1 MSTEEVASQARTIVD
16 LLRLVRTLR
25 EEYAALSMV
34 LGLALELMHD
44 DQRKF
49 KATDERYLW
58 LLAQHR
64 ALMTGRTNAEER
76 HDIEEA
82 TANSEAPK
90 AA

>member
-1 MSTEEVASQARTIVD
+1 MSRSIVD

-34 LGLALELMHD
+34 LGVALDLVRDHERHVTAS
-44 DQRKF
+44 R
-49 KATDERYLW
+49 ERYLW

-76 HDIEEA
+76 QDIDESA
-82 TANSEAPK
+82 TLAEAPK